1 MTDYEIE
8 KKIENIKTSQPPLEL
23 REKAIKELESK
34 LSTNNSSHIARQQYA
49 ESAPDYSDIGE

>member
-8 KKIENIKTSQPPLEL
+8 KKIEHIKTSQAPLKL

-34 LSTNNSSHIARQQYA
+34 LSIHNPSNIAKQQYS
-49 ESAPDYSDIGE
+49 ESVPDYSDIIE